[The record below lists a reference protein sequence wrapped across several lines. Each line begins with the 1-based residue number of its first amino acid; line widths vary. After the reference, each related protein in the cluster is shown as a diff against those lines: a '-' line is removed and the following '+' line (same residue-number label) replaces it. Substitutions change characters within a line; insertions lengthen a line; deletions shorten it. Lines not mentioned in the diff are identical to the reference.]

1 MGFLSWIY
9 DLLYLRKAP
18 WDVGGPRPEVVSA
31 VESGRLQPGKAIDL
45 GCGTGDNVIY
55 LAQNGFDA
63 VGVDLSSRA
72 IAQAQEKARAAGVSP
87 TFLAADVTDLKEVQ
101 GPFDLVL
108 DYGCLGCIM
117 GLPAREKYA
126 EAVLRLTRPG
136 ARYILLN
143 FVGGRTIRANL
154 VPNVLR
160 PGEVQR
166 LFGCDFQV
174 EEYDRDHESGPLG
187 LNAEFRLMRRQ

>member
-1 MGFLSWIY
+1 MGLLSWIY

-31 VESGRLQPGKAIDL
+31 VESDRLRPCKAIDL

-72 IAQAQEKARAAGVSP
+72 IAQAQEKAHAAGVSA
-87 TFLAADVTDLKEVQ
+87 TFLAGDVTDLRGVD

-126 EAVLRLTRPG
+126 ETVLRLTRPG
-136 ARYILLN
+136 SYYILLN
-143 FVGGRTIRANL
+143 FVGGTTKRAKFI
-154 VPNVLR
+154 PNVLR
-160 PGEVQR
+160 PGEVER
-166 LFGCDFQV
+166 LFVADFQV
-174 EEYDRDHESGPLG
+174 EEYDGDHEIGPFG
-187 LNAEFRLMRRQ
+187 LPVEYRLMRRA